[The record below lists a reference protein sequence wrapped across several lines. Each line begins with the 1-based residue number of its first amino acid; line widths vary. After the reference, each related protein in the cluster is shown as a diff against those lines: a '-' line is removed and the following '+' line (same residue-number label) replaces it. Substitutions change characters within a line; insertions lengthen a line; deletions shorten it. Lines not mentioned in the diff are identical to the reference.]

1 MYEKHNMEQLKRG
14 DKIYLDDSKT
24 KESAVNHYL
33 DCRDGIVEVYE
44 YRDESGYG
52 FKNRLFLCEDAKHE
66 ESSIIRQIYV
76 DSIKTWVEEEL
87 SFDTDSF
94 IFLKALLNGKHDERG
109 GEYTLVRH
117 YSK

>member
-1 MYEKHNMEQLKRG
+1 MHEKHMEQLKRG

-24 KESAVNHYL
+24 KESSVNHYL

-52 FKNRLFLCEDAKHE
+52 SKTRLFYCQDTKHE
-66 ESSIIRQIYV
+66 STAVIRQIYS
-76 DSIKTWVEEEL
+76 DFKKEWVEETMF
-87 SFDTDSF
+87 FDSDSF
-94 IFLKALLNGKHDERG
+94 EYLRKLLNGKHDERG

>member
-1 MYEKHNMEQLKRG
+1 MYEKHMEQLKRG
-14 DKIYLDDSKT
+14 DKIHLDESKT

-44 YRDESGYG
+44 YVDESGYG

>member
-1 MYEKHNMEQLKRG
+1 MEQLKRG

-24 KESAVNHYL
+24 KESSVNHYL

-66 ESSIIRQIYV
+66 ESSIIRQVYV

-94 IFLKALLNGKHDERG
+94 IFLKALLNGKHNERG
-109 GEYTLVRH
+109 GEYTLVRD